1 MSSSEYHPVRIGELL
16 PSLLKR
22 LGKPPVP
29 VLQAVFGKW
38 HEIVGETLGDEIAQ
52 NCTPVAIESDKL
64 IVSASNSAWADELRW
79 NQAQV
84 LEKLSEITKGHH
96 LKGLIM
102 RVEPHRGSGAKTPPP
117 R

>member
-52 NCTPVAIESDKL
+52 NCTSSLLNKFGQTSRSL
-64 IVSASNSAWADELRW
+64 SLMASVEA
-79 NQAQV
+79 
-84 LEKLSEITKGHH
+84 LSS
-96 LKGLIM
+96 
-102 RVEPHRGSGAKTPPP
+102 R
-117 R
+117 